1 MSLQQRRRSGAF
13 CRHWIDAIVLSGRRL
28 RALGRGW
35 LHMQRRLRMGA
46 EPRNRPVPL
55 HRRWVNDIVHFG
67 KKSHSIG
74 CNWRINVAP
83 ALAAR
88 AARQPAIGWAAMWM
102 KALAIVGR
110 RRAEL
115 RTAYLPFPHA
125 HLYVHPECVCT
136 ITVER
141 TWQGF
146 PAVFFEQI
154 ARPDAMSLAEL
165 DAALRRLK
173 LAPVEAIRNFRRL
186 IRLARWPVLMRRL
199 ILSVLFYWSGPLRAI
214 YMGTFA
220 INPFPTTGIVTQSV
234 TPLSFFLYFGL
245 VEPDGDTQVQVLFDH
260 RVMDGVEAYRLL
272 RDVEA
277 TLNRD
282 IAAELT
288 NAADGAKP
296 D

>member
-1 MSLQQRRRSGAF
+1 MSLDERQRPDPFYRR
-13 CRHWIDAIVLSGRRL
+13 WIGEIVLSGRRL

-35 LHMQRRLRMGA
+35 LSMQSRMRMSA

-55 HRRWVNDIVHFG
+55 HRRWINDIIHCG
-67 KKSHSIG
+67 KKSHVIG
-74 CNWRINVAP
+74 CNWR
-83 ALAAR
+83 
-88 AARQPAIGWAAMWM
+88 IGWAAMWM
-102 KALAIVGR
+102 KALALVGR

-115 RTAYLPFPHA
+115 RTAYLPFPKA
-125 HLYVHPECVCT
+125 HLYVHPESVCT
-136 ITVER
+136 VAIER

-146 PAVFFEQI
+146 QAVFFEQVR
-154 ARPDAMSLAEL
+154 RPDAMPLAQL

-173 LAPVEAIRNFRRL
+173 LAPVEGVRNFRRL
-186 IRLARWPVLMRRL
+186 IRLARWPVLVRRL
-199 ILSVLFYWSGPLRAI
+199 ILSVVYWSGPLRAI

-220 INPFPTTGIVTQSV
+220 INPFPTGGTVTQSV
-234 TPLSFFLYFGL
+234 TPMSFLLYYGL
-245 VEPDGDTQVQVLFDH
+245 VEPNGDTQVQVLFDH

-288 NAADGAKP
+288 SAMAGVKP